1 MTRVMI
7 VDDHPMWREGV
18 ARDLGGRGYD
28 VCATASDVAGAV
40 KIALATRPDVVVMD
54 LQLGDGSGVEVRSP
68 QRCRTRAYWCCQPAP
83 SRTTY
88 SWR

>member
-28 VCATASDVAGAV
+28 VCATASDVASAV
-40 KIALATRPDVVVMD
+40 KIGVYRMIAHRPGRQARHLA
-54 LQLGDGSGVEVRSP
+54 
-68 QRCRTRAYWCCQPAP
+68 RAEGPLLDHQHRIAAGNGAQK
-83 SRTTY
+83 
-88 SWR
+88 